1 MNFQDFSISKMRFF
15 MFLRSILS
23 TFSNLEGYV
32 SVCFLLLC
40 VYISLPS
47 DARETKGNKKNYL
60 VGSIVQNPVSA
71 AAGPSEPRG

>member
-32 SVCFLLLC
+32 SVFFLLLC
-40 VYISLPS
+40 VYISRSS
-47 DARETKGNKKNYL
+47 DAREKKK
-60 VGSIVQNPVSA
+60 
-71 AAGPSEPRG
+71 RGTRKISSRINSPESV